1 MNVELIKLDL
11 IAKILIIQ
19 ELGFLLELE
28 AWVDQK
34 MKEMVVSNPYILPT
48 GKPMPLDVLK
58 NRVQKAEEEDEAGKS
73 IADEDLI
80 ITI

>member
-1 MNVELIKLDL
+1 MNTELIKLDL

-28 AWVDQK
+28 NWIEQK
-34 MKEMVVSNPYILPT
+34 MKEMSVSNPYVLPT
-48 GKPMPLDVLK
+48 GKPMSLEVLQ
-58 NRVQKAEEEDEAGKS
+58 NRVKKAEEEDEKGLS
-73 IADEDLI
+73 MADEDFI